1 MSNICKVKCGDKE
14 KSIKIQRPSWC
25 CMEQGYNIIHQIA
38 EKAKEQAKR
47 DERDAIGTSKLI
59 AEYVFEYIGGALNE
73 ARIEAENKA
82 LQGENV
88 NTYRN
93 TCATKVSFAFN
104 NSEIKI
110 DDKDLKLTS
119 GTKLIGKD
127 NYKYYTGV
135 SSIKGLLLENW
146 KQLKPYSQANGRDFY
161 KIFYDYRK
169 EPFKTLADIYGNI
182 FNPTRVAEIRRNN
195 KNFFNALCSLKIKGI
210 VTMVIEGWGN
220 AGGHTTLWNGKGF
233 LDETNYL
240 DYYKEAIFVREL
252 CFWEL
257 L

>member
-1 MSNICKVKCGDKE
+1 MTTLNLKRPAWESVSNAYIEINEIGKAE
-14 KSIKIQRPSWC
+14 YYSAI
-25 CMEQGYNIIHQIA
+25 
-38 EKAKEQAKR
+38 EKAIQEGASDNVAYHRAELAQAQKR
-47 DERDAIGTSKLI
+47 YEKVGGQALREFNRDSKS
-59 AEYVFEYIGGALNE
+59 YI
-73 ARIEAENKA
+73 
-82 LQGENV
+82 
-88 NTYRN
+88 N
-93 TCATKVSFAFN
+93 TCALRVSYALN
-104 NSEIKI
+104 HGGMPLIENRV
-110 DDKDLKLTS
+110 KLTS

-210 VTMVIEGWGN
+210 VTMVIEG
-220 AGGHTTLWNGKGF
+220 
-233 LDETNYL
+233 
-240 DYYKEAIFVREL
+240 
-252 CFWEL
+252 L
-257 L
+257 LI

>member
-1 MSNICKVKCGDKE
+1 MTTLNLKRPAWESVSNAYIEINEIGKAE
-14 KSIKIQRPSWC
+14 YYSAI
-25 CMEQGYNIIHQIA
+25 
-38 EKAKEQAKR
+38 EKAIQEGASDNVAYHRAELAQAQKR
-47 DERDAIGTSKLI
+47 YEKVGGQALREFNRDSKS
-59 AEYVFEYIGGALNE
+59 YI
-73 ARIEAENKA
+73 
-82 LQGENV
+82 
-88 NTYRN
+88 N
-93 TCATKVSFAFN
+93 TCALRVSYALN
-104 NSEIKI
+104 HGGMPLIENRV
-110 DDKDLKLTS
+110 KLTS

>member
-1 MSNICKVKCGDKE
+1 MSKQLMTTLNLK
-14 KSIKIQRPSWC
+14 RPAWESVSNAYI
-25 CMEQGYNIIHQIA
+25 EINEIGKAEYYSAI
-38 EKAKEQAKR
+38 EKAIQEGASDNVAYHRAELAQAQKR
-47 DERDAIGTSKLI
+47 YEKVGGQALREFNRDSKS
-59 AEYVFEYIGGALNE
+59 YI
-73 ARIEAENKA
+73 
-82 LQGENV
+82 
-88 NTYRN
+88 N
-93 TCATKVSFAFN
+93 TCALRVSYALN
-104 NSEIKI
+104 HGGMPLIENRV
-110 DDKDLKLTS
+110 KLTS